1 MIHGPAL
8 DRTTATNTTPRTIS
22 SRAGA
27 AAGVRSRAGPWIM
40 KTTRASMAPFHQSRS
55 RRRCRPILNLPG
67 GRTSKN
73 IYLFYHNADHILRDE
88 KNAERLREI
97 CTLPG
102 EAPPSDEDIASKF
115 EAALTYAERYAK
127 LNPRR
132 VLPQLYLAGGLGS
145 GKGFSRQLLLP
156 LHIMSKPMADAAL
169 AVNLV
174 PDPDKKDEDGKT
186 DWMYVGATLLTL
198 DMALQNARVV
208 NSIEVPWLCHAGQQ
222 LYEMQQAIDNL
233 INENEDLRVAV
244 QNTLQ

>member
-1 MIHGPAL
+1 MPADPAAGAEWVAGQAEAHPAL
-8 DRTTATNTTPRTIS
+8 
-22 SRAGA
+22 
-27 AAGVRSRAGPWIM
+27 
-40 KTTRASMAPFHQSRS
+40 
-55 RRRCRPILNLPG
+55 
-67 GRTSKN
+67 
-73 IYLFYHNADHILRDE
+73 
-88 KNAERLREI
+88 
-97 CTLPG
+97 
-102 EAPPSDEDIASKF
+102 
-115 EAALTYAERYAK
+115 AERYAK